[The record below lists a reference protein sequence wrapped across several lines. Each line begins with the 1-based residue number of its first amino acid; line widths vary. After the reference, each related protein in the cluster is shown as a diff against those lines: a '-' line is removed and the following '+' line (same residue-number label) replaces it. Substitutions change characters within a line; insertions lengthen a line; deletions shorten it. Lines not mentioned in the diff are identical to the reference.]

1 VSGWLKTAKRGL
13 HWLEGLIPPRLFRP
27 KRLQCA
33 YVKVTLAALLGV
45 LGCSAD
51 AAAAN
56 TIWASTAVPA
66 VADVGADSAV
76 ELGVSFKSDV
86 NGYIT
91 GIRFYKSAANTG
103 THVGNL
109 WSSTG
114 TLLASATFTG
124 ETASGWQQ
132 VNFANPVAVTAN
144 TVYVASYHS
153 TIGHWSADWNFFASS
168 GVDNPPLHALA
179 NVSGTPDGRFTY
191 ASGSAFPTSSNT
203 ANYWVDVAFTPAST
217 PPPSGNASTI
227 WPSTAAPAVAD
238 VGADSGVELGVS
250 FKSDVN
256 GYITGVRFYKSSANT
271 GTHVGNLWSSTGTLL
286 ASSTFTNET
295 ASGWQQVNFSSPV
308 AVTANTVYVASY
320 HSTIGHWSADWNFF
334 ASSGVDNAPLHAL
347 ANTSGM
353 PDGRYTYGSS
363 SAFPS
368 STNTANYWVDVA
380 FTGNSGGAVAPSITG
395 QPVNQTVATGQTAT
409 FSVTASGTAPLAYQW
424 KKNGTAISGATASSY
439 TTPATSS
446 SDNGAAFT
454 VVVSNASG
462 SATSNAASLTV
473 NAASSTLQITTSS
486 LPGATLSGAY
496 NATLAASG
504 GTTPYSWSLS
514 SGSLPTGLS
523 LSSSGSLTGT
533 PSILGSFPF
542 TVQVK
547 DAAAHTASS
556 NFSINVVNPVASV
569 RITSPANGA
578 TVSSTVNVSGT
589 ASDTVSVSSVQLSVD
604 NGGYSN
610 ASGTT
615 SWSYSLNTASLSNG
629 SHTLTA
635 KTIDLAGLSATSSPV
650 SITVSNGSTATDCTL
665 FASPSGNDGNSGTSA
680 SAPKTFNGA
689 ASASQPGS
697 VVCLL
702 AGPYNMGS
710 TFYPPTSGTPSS
722 WIVYK
727 SYGNGAVNLVW
738 TAGATGQPMFKF
750 GNGSFPSGAAYLEFR
765 GLNLDGQNNA
775 LDGFLCQGG
784 HHLRFMSNN
793 INNTGGSG
801 VGAVDCDYL
810 TSDHNMINHNGYL
823 YGWTSA
829 ISYNSAQWF
838 DNYAGFHNIASNNII
853 TGEYDGSPNHTDG
866 NGIILDL
873 SNGSYN
879 FSSANT
885 PPALIINNVVYG
897 NGGRCI
903 QANVVTNFYIINNT
917 CYKNNLDTS
926 LGNVGS
932 FTSQNS
938 MNGYFINNIAVAVAS
953 NNPSYDQ
960 ESSNS
965 NIQYFADMYFGSSN
979 NFSYSNPSQLI
990 NANPLFTNAPGL
1002 SIGGYTSALAP
1013 SLLGTGLTLQASSPA
1028 CNRGID
1034 PSTLSGLAASIVSD
1048 LKKYIYV
1055 DINGKA
1061 RPQGGGSDLGAYQ
1074 H

>member
-1 VSGWLKTAKRGL
+1 MA
-13 HWLEGLIPPRLFRP
+13 
-27 KRLQCA
+27 
-33 YVKVTLAALLGV
+33 V

-51 AAAAN
+51 AVASN
-56 TIWASTAVPA
+56 TIWASTAVPT

-103 THVGNL
+103 PHVGNL

-114 TLLASATFTG
+114 TLLASATFTN

-132 VNFANPVAVTAN
+132 VNFANPVAITAN
-144 TVYVASYHS
+144 TVYVTSYHS
-153 TIGHWSADWNFFASS
+153 TIGHWSTDWNFFASS

-179 NVSGTPDGRFTY
+179 NVSGTPDGRY
-191 ASGSAFPTSSNT
+191 SYGSGSVFPTSSNT
-203 ANYWVDVAFTPAST
+203 ANYWVDVAFTPATTTSA
-217 PPPSGNASTI
+217 SGNGSTI
-227 WPSTAAPAVAD
+227 WPNTAVPAVPD
-238 VGADSGVELGVS
+238 IGADSGVELGVS

-256 GYITGVRFYKSSANT
+256 GYITGVRFYKSAANT

-286 ASSTFTNET
+286 ASAAFTNET
-295 ASGWQQVNFSSPV
+295 ASGWQQANFANPV
-308 AVTANTVYVASY
+308 TITPNTVYVASY
-320 HSTIGHWSADWNFF
+320 HSTLGHWSVNWNFF

-347 ANTSGM
+347 ANSSGT
-353 PDGRYTYGSS
+353 PDGRYAYAST
-363 SAFPS
+363 SAFPTS
-368 STNTANYWVDVA
+368 SNTANYWVDVA
-380 FTGNSGGAVAPSITG
+380 FTANSGGSAVAPSIAT
-395 QPVNQTVATGQTAT
+395 QPVNQTVSAGQTAT
-409 FSVTASGTAPLAYQW
+409 FSVAASGTAPLNYQW
-424 KKNGTAISGATASSY
+424 SKNGTAISGATSSAY
-439 TTPATSS
+439 TTPATAS
-446 SDNGAAFT
+446 SDNGSQFT
-454 VVVSNASG
+454 VAVSNASG
-462 SATSNAASLTV
+462 SVTSNTAALTV
-473 NAASSTLQITTSS
+473 NAASSTLQITTTQ

-496 NATLAASG
+496 KATLAASG
-504 GTTPYSWSLS
+504 GTTPYAWSLA

-523 LSSSGSLTGT
+523 LSSSGAISGT
-533 PSILGSFPF
+533 PSVLGSFPF

-556 NFSINVVNPVASV
+556 NFSINVVNPAASV
-569 RITSPANGA
+569 TITSPASGV
-578 TVSSTVNVSGT
+578 TLSGSVSVSGT
-589 ASDTVSVSSVQLSVD
+589 ASDTVSISSVQLSVD
-604 NGGYSN
+604 SGAYSN

-615 SWSYSLNTASLSNG
+615 SWSYSLNSASLSNG

-635 KTIDLAGLSATSSPV
+635 KATDAAGLSATSSPV
-650 SITVSNGSTATDCTL
+650 SITVSNSSAATDCTL
-665 FASPSGNDGNSGTSA
+665 FASPSGNDTNSGTSA

-689 ASASQPGS
+689 ASASQAGS

-702 AGPYNMGS
+702 AGTYNMAS

-750 GNGSFPSGAAYLEFR
+750 GGGSFPSGAAYLEFR

-784 HHLRFMSNN
+784 HHLRFLSNN

-838 DNYAGFHNIASNNII
+838 DNYAGFHNIVSNNII
-853 TGEYDGSPNHTDG
+853 TGEYDGSSNHTDG

-873 SNGSYN
+873 SNGSN
-879 FSSANT
+879 SSANT

-917 CYKNNLDTS
+917 CYKNDLDTS

-932 FTSQNS
+932 FTTQGSHT
-938 MNGYFINNIAVAVAS
+938 GYFINNITLAAAS

-960 ESSNS
+960 EGSNS
-965 NIQYFADMYFGSSN
+965 SVQYFADMYFGAPN
-979 NFSYSNPSQLI
+979 NFSYSDPTQLI
-990 NANPLFTNAPGL
+990 NANPLFVNAPSE
-1002 SIGGYTSALAP
+1002 SIGAYGTSLSP
-1013 SLLGTGLTLQASSPA
+1013 SLLGTGLTLTPLSPA
-1028 CNRGID
+1028 LGKGID
-1034 PSTLSGLAASIVSD
+1034 PSTLPGLPSAIVSD
-1048 LKKYIYV
+1048 LKLYIYM
-1055 DINGKA
+1055 DINGTA
-1061 RPQGGGSDLGAYQ
+1061 RPQGGACDLGAYQ

>member
-1 VSGWLKTAKRGL
+1 VFGWLKTAKWGFR
-13 HWLEGLIPPRLFRP
+13 WLKEFIPSRLFRP
-27 KRLQCA
+27 RKLQYA
-33 YVKVTLAALLGV
+33 YVKVTLAALLVV

-51 AAAAN
+51 ASAGN
-56 TIWASTAVPA
+56 TIWASTAVPT
-66 VADVGADSAV
+66 VADVGADSPV

-86 NGYIT
+86 NGYIS

-114 TLLASATFTG
+114 TLLASATFTN

-132 VNFANPVAVTAN
+132 VNFSNPVAITAN

-179 NVSGTPDGRFTY
+179 NVSGTPDGRYTY
-191 ASGSAFPTSSNT
+191 GSGSAFPTSTNT

-217 PPPSGNASTI
+217 PPSGNASTI
-227 WPSTAAPAVAD
+227 WPSSAAPAVAD

-256 GYITGVRFYKSSANT
+256 GYITGVRFYKSAANT

-286 ASSTFTNET
+286 ASATFANET
-295 ASGWQQVNFSSPV
+295 ASGWQQVNFASPV
-308 AVTANTVYVASY
+308 AITANTVYVASY
-320 HSTIGHWSADWNFF
+320 HSTIGHWSANWNFF
-334 ASSGVDNAPLHAL
+334 ASSGVDNAPLHAP
-347 ANTSGM
+347 ANSSGA
-353 PDGRYTYGSS
+353 PNGRYAYGSG
-363 SAFPS
+363 SAFPT

-380 FTGNSGGAVAPSITG
+380 FAPNSG
-395 QPVNQTVATGQTAT
+395 
-409 FSVTASGTAPLAYQW
+409 
-424 KKNGTAISGATASSY
+424 
-439 TTPATSS
+439 TPP
-446 SDNGAAFT
+446 
-454 VVVSNASG
+454 
-462 SATSNAASLTV
+462 
-473 NAASSTLQITTSS
+473 SSTLQITTTQ

-504 GTTPYSWSLS
+504 GTTPYTWSLA
-514 SGSLPTGLS
+514 SGSLPNGLT

-533 PSILGSFPF
+533 PSVLGSFPF

-556 NFSINVVNPVASV
+556 NFSINVVNPTASV
-569 RITSPANGA
+569 SISSPANGA
-578 TVSSTVNVSGT
+578 TVSGVVNVSGS
-589 ASDTVSVSSVQLSVD
+589 ASDTVSIQSVQLSVD
-604 NGGYSN
+604 NGAYSN

-635 KTIDLAGLSATSSPV
+635 KATDSAGLTAMSSPV
-650 SITVSNGSTATDCTL
+650 NITVSNGSTASDCTL
-665 FASPSGNDGNSGTSA
+665 FASPSGNDGNSGTSS

-702 AGPYNMGS
+702 AGTYNMGS

-775 LDGFLCQGG
+775 LDGFLCKGG
-784 HHLRFMSNN
+784 HHLRFMSNS

-810 TSDHNMINHNGYL
+810 TSDHNLINHNGYL

-853 TGEYDGSPNHTDG
+853 TGEYDGSSNHTDG

-879 FSSANT
+879 YSTANT
-885 PPALIINNVVYG
+885 PPALIVNNVVYG

-917 CYKNNLDTS
+917 CYKNDLDTS

-938 MNGYFINNIAVAVAS
+938 VNGYFINNITVSAAS

-965 NIQYFADMYFGSSN
+965 NIKYFADMYYGASN
-979 NFSYSNPSQLI
+979 NFSYSDPTQLI
-990 NANPLFTNAPGL
+990 NANPLFLNAPGE
-1002 SIGGYTSALAP
+1002 SIGGYTSSLAP

-1028 CNRGID
+1028 YNRGID
-1034 PSTLSGLAASIVSD
+1034 PSTLSGLASSIVTD

-1061 RPQGGGSDLGAYQ
+1061 RPQGGGVDLGAYQ